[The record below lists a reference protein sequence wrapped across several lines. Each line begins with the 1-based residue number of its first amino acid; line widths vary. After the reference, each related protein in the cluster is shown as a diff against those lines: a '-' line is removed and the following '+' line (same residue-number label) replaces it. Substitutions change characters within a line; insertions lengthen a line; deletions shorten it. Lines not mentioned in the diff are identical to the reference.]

1 MLLHEVC
8 NECNLTKKAVE
19 YYSEK
24 GLIRPEI
31 MENGYRLFSKAD
43 VSELKRIAVLR
54 GLGFS
59 VSEIYAVLERESPSA
74 IYSILNKKEL
84 EIAEM
89 QIKQDLIRQLAENGD
104 WERMQIQVEALQSKQ
119 SILTRILGKFPGYY
133 GKFVCS
139 HFAPFLGEAITTKN
153 QKEAFD
159 TIVSFLDGITIVLPV
174 EIQEY
179 LDELQENVDT
189 AIIFKA
195 SSALEAI
202 TEDPERSLRDNKVML
217 EQYSAVIE
225 TDEYKS
231 SHAYRLQE
239 YLKQLQNENF
249 SVRKLTQ

>member
-1 MLLHEVC
+1 
-8 NECNLTKKAVE
+8 
-19 YYSEK
+19 
-24 GLIRPEI
+24 
-31 MENGYRLFSKAD
+31 
-43 VSELKRIAVLR
+43 
-54 GLGFS
+54 
-59 VSEIYAVLERESPSA
+59 
-74 IYSILNKKEL
+74 
-84 EIAEM
+84 M

-104 WERMQIQVEALQSKQ
+104 WEHMQIQVEALQSKQ

-133 GKFVCS
+133 GKLVCS